1 MGDRSAIS
9 TPKDT
14 LGKASRA
21 CDNALNVKN
30 FEERAVNGNA
40 LPLTD
45 AGMPASV
52 RGSKNQRKQLL
63 ELTPIKGAADRW
75 RLLRSNFSQIA
86 WPTAGRGCFLQI
98 WSEPA
103 DHGKRAE
110 GSVTILLTSPKNL
123 KKFHIKS
130 KPPFYLVR

>member
-21 CDNALNVKN
+21 CDNARNVKN
-30 FEERAVNGNA
+30 FEERAVNGNV

-52 RGSKNQRKQLL
+52 RGSENQRKQLL
-63 ELTPIKGAADRW
+63 KLTPIKGAADWW

-86 WPTAGRGCFLQI
+86 
-98 WSEPA
+98 
-103 DHGKRAE
+103 
-110 GSVTILLTSPKNL
+110 
-123 KKFHIKS
+123 
-130 KPPFYLVR
+130 

>member
-40 LPLTD
+40 LPLTY
-45 AGMPASV
+45 AGMPV
-52 RGSKNQRKQLL
+52 
-63 ELTPIKGAADRW
+63 
-75 RLLRSNFSQIA
+75 
-86 WPTAGRGCFLQI
+86 
-98 WSEPA
+98 
-103 DHGKRAE
+103 
-110 GSVTILLTSPKNL
+110 
-123 KKFHIKS
+123 
-130 KPPFYLVR
+130 

>member
-21 CDNALNVKN
+21 CDNARNVKN
-30 FEERAVNGNA
+30 FEERAVNGNV
-40 LPLTD
+40 LPPR
-45 AGMPASV
+45 G
-52 RGSKNQRKQLL
+52 GSKNQRKQLL
-63 ELTPIKGAADRW
+63 KLTPIKGAADRW

>member
-21 CDNALNVKN
+21 CDNARNVKN
-30 FEERAVNGNA
+30 FGERAVNGNA

-75 RLLRSNFSQIA
+75 RLLRSSFS
-86 WPTAGRGCFLQI
+86 
-98 WSEPA
+98 
-103 DHGKRAE
+103 
-110 GSVTILLTSPKNL
+110 
-123 KKFHIKS
+123 
-130 KPPFYLVR
+130 